1 MSPFVLEFY
10 LATSDNPFYIGQ
22 EPIETIARHIVT
34 STGPSGTNR
43 EYLYQLATAVRQLV
57 ADEDAS
63 DTSRDSHLFE
73 LENLVRALEE
83 AGDSHHTFIR
93 DDVQQHDTLE

>member
-1 MSPFVLEFY
+1 MNPFVLEFY
-10 LATSDNPFYIGQ
+10 LATSDNPFYIGH

-43 EYLYQLATAVRQLV
+43 EYLYQLASAVRHL
-57 ADEDAS
+57 AIDEDI
-63 DTSRDSHLFE
+63 TNRDPHLFH
-73 LENLVRALEE
+73 LENLVRALEQ
-83 AGDSHHTFIR
+83 AGDSCRIR